1 MTVISTRIYDTPQNA
16 KGAVTKLKKS
26 RVKDD
31 QISVVS
37 SEGKSPDDV
46 VAAIEAA
53 GLPAASAK
61 VYAEAVAKGGT
72 LVAVRPLFGKG
83 AEANEILDSFSPI
96 ETSLESDH
104 VVTATDPTA
113 PLSSAAGWA
122 TLSNDPT
129 PLSTFFK
136 WPLLSDNKFPASKW
150 FSWSLLSSDKFPASK
165 LFSWALL
172 SDNKFPASKQF
183 NWPLLSSNP
192 TPLSTKY
199 NLQLLSDD
207 ATPLSRKLN
216 IAVLSKEPN
225 SAG

>member
-53 GLPAASAK
+53 GLPSASAK

-136 WPLLSDNKFPASKW
+136 WPLLSDNKFPASK
-150 FSWSLLSSDKFPASK
+150 
-165 LFSWALL
+165 
-172 SDNKFPASKQF
+172 QF

>member
-136 WPLLSDNKFPASKW
+136 WPLLSDNKFPASK
-150 FSWSLLSSDKFPASK
+150 
-165 LFSWALL
+165 LFSWKLL

-192 TPLSTKY
+192 TPLSSKY

-207 ATPLSRKLN
+207 AIPLSRKLN
-216 IAVLSKEPN
+216 LAVLSKEPN
-225 SAG
+225 SAA